1 MLPNI
6 RLLIV
11 AVLAAI
17 AGISCG
23 LGLFATFRVNHEP
36 LVRFSEGG
44 PPLQLAFDNR
54 MAGPEAAAPI
64 AARLPLDSV
73 GRAISAPVLIP
84 APPAIEES
92 QAGASAIAPQSDT
105 DAAGSADAAGEAAIA
120 SATPA
125 GTSERTAQ
133 DNDPIQDEAEAAAAS
148 EPKAVDPASN
158 SAIASAAYEPAVEE
172 NVRSAADDPQT
183 TVKPSKARE
192 NETVTTPVKGA
203 RTAVPVRRAA
213 RVVRRRAPAT
223 VTAQPADQY
232 AQANYQQSAQTAYQ
246 AYQWTDPNAQAV
258 RRVVIKRHRAV
269 KKPVPAAQSN
279 LAGATAGVG
288 GPQ

>member
-44 PPLQLAFDNR
+44 PPLQLAFDHR
-54 MAGPEAAAPI
+54 TAAPEAVSPI
-64 AARLPLDSV
+64 AARLPLDSA
-73 GRAISAPVLIP
+73 GKTISAPVLIP
-84 APPAIEES
+84 PPAVEES
-92 QAGASAIAPQSDT
+92 PAGAGAVAPQPDS
-105 DAAGSADAAGEAAIA
+105 DAASSADAAGEAAIA

-125 GTSERTAQ
+125 NTSERAAQ
-133 DNDPIQDEAEAAAAS
+133 GNDPIQSEAEAVAAS

-158 SAIASAAYEPAVEE
+158 TAVASAANQPAEE

-183 TVKPSKARE
+183 PANPPIGQEAVK
-192 NETVTTPVKGA
+192 TPVKTTHA
-203 RTAVPVRRAA
+203 AVPVRRAA
-213 RVVRRRAPAT
+213 KVIRRRAPTT
-223 VTAQPADQY
+223 VAAQPADQF
-232 AQANYQQSAQTAYQ
+232 AQANYQQPAQTYQ
-246 AYQWTDPNAQAV
+246 AYQWTDPNAQARQTV

-269 KKPVPAAQSN
+269 RKPAPAAQSN
-279 LAGATAGVG
+279 LAGATAGVA

>member
-6 RLLIV
+6 RLLVV

-54 MAGPEAAAPI
+54 TAAPEAAAPI

-84 APPAIEES
+84 PPPSVEES
-92 QAGASAIAPQSDT
+92 QAGGGPIAPQQDG
-105 DAAGSADAAGEAAIA
+105 DAAASADAASATPIA
-120 SATPA
+120 SATPVNA
-125 GTSERTAQ
+125 SERAAQ
-133 DNDPIQDEAEAAAAS
+133 DSDPIQGEAEAAAAS
-148 EPKAVDPASN
+148 EPKAIDVASN
-158 SAIASAAYEPAVEE
+158 NPVAAAADEPAVEK
-172 NVRSAADDPQT
+172 NAHSITDDQQT
-183 TVKPSKARE
+183 PVTPSTARE
-192 NETVTTPVKGA
+192 NKTVKTPIKAA
-203 RTAVPVRRAA
+203 RAAAPVRRAA
-213 RVVRRRAPAT
+213 KVVRRRAPAT
-223 VTAQPADQY
+223 VAAQPANQY
-232 AQANYQQSAQTAYQ
+232 AQANYQQSGQTTYQ

-258 RRVVIKRHRAV
+258 RRVVVKRHRVV
-269 KKPVPAAQSN
+269 KKPAPAAQSN
-279 LAGATAGVG
+279 LAGATAGAG

>member
-6 RLLIV
+6 RLLVV

-54 MAGPEAAAPI
+54 TAAPEAAAPI

-84 APPAIEES
+84 PPPSVEES
-92 QAGASAIAPQSDT
+92 QAGGGPIAPQQDG
-105 DAAGSADAAGEAAIA
+105 DAAASADAA
-120 SATPA
+120 SATPVNA
-125 GTSERTAQ
+125 SERAAQ
-133 DNDPIQDEAEAAAAS
+133 DSDPIQGEAEATAAS
-148 EPKAVDPASN
+148 EPKAIDVASN
-158 SAIASAAYEPAVEE
+158 NPVAAAADEPAVEK
-172 NVRSAADDPQT
+172 NAHSITDDQQT
-183 TVKPSKARE
+183 PVTPSTARE
-192 NETVTTPVKGA
+192 NKTVKTPIKAA
-203 RTAVPVRRAA
+203 RAAAPVRRAA
-213 RVVRRRAPAT
+213 KVVRRRAPAT
-223 VTAQPADQY
+223 VAAQPANQY
-232 AQANYQQSAQTAYQ
+232 AQANYQQSAQTTYQ

-258 RRVVIKRHRAV
+258 RRVVVKRHRVV
-269 KKPVPAAQSN
+269 KKPAPAAQSN
-279 LAGATAGVG
+279 LAGATAGAG